1 MGFPFPPLCAIL
13 DVWTD
18 LLRLSKF
25 CTKKGI
31 VSLHEEGS
39 YTVLVKVNGT
49 TLKFPTQHIW
59 RLKCYAD
66 PKIYGG
72 VKA

>member
-1 MGFPFPPLCAIL
+1 MDRPAEIVEIL
-13 DVWTD
+13 HKDSHCVY
-18 LLRLSKF
+18 RHE
-25 CTKKGI
+25 GI